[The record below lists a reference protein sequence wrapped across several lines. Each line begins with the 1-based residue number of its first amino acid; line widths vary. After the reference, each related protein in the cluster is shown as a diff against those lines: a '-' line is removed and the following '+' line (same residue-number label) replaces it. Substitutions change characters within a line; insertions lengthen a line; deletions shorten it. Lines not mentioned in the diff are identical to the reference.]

1 MLIHEGDNVGVSL
14 CLTIFAYIYP
24 HITVCCRFR
33 SIDVVLVKMT
43 GMDRFKFGGV
53 YIFCLN
59 TCSVHLLLQVVVSQI
74 CHNSCRGR
82 LLQCTYNAEYLIG
95 VRKKKLECNAV
106 LSVNVKEI

>member
-53 YIFCLN
+53 YIFLSKYMQ
-59 TCSVHLLLQVVVSQI
+59 CSFVVAGGGI
-74 CHNSCRGR
+74 PN
-82 LLQCTYNAEYLIG
+82 LP
-95 VRKKKLECNAV
+95 
-106 LSVNVKEI
+106 